1 MPPDEKVSLVAA
13 TMYCSFQVI
22 CTVDAIAADMSVNVE
37 SGILEEGLTI
47 APCDDI
53 EVGVGTHAA
62 GEAER
67 EAFSIELFYLLLRE
81 GKVDGVVA
89 HGDGHDEVA
98 HNDE

>member
-81 GKVDGVVA
+81 GKVDGVVI
-89 HGDGHDEVA
+89 GVDDG
-98 HNDE
+98 